1 MFFIPFFRKI
11 DWANPPLV
19 TILLIVANCLVF
31 IIFQSNDDKYTEQAY
46 AFYLQSE
53 LPDIE
58 IPLYFDFL
66 KQNNHWQ
73 KVEDYQAVMKQG
85 EEYRLAVAVPLQQD
99 NKFMALLKNGSLFS
113 DPARFANWRDLHTQ
127 FQTKLQQATWYSYG
141 LKPNEPTTVTFF
153 TNMFLH
159 GGWGHLIGNMVFLFI
174 MGFVVEY
181 ALGRTSYLTGYIIA
195 GLFGGALYVLFNSAS
210 QTATV
215 GASGAIA
222 GLMGMYTVLF
232 GLRKINFFYFV
243 FVYFDYVKAPAIIL
257 FPIWLGYEVLQLFA
271 QSEQG
276 VNYYAHIGGL
286 CSGALYALTAKHFFG
301 INLEYL
307 DQNDK
312 EDSQK
317 QRFEQGMDLLAQM
330 KAADAAALFRNLAS
344 EYPHNREYLLQWY
357 NAAKRV
363 PASEDYHGA
372 ANRILMI
379 TEKDP
384 QTYQLIRTTYND
396 YMKLALPNPRL
407 GSALLVN
414 VTAALSLGG
423 FFEDAEKSLILLK
436 RSKHKEQVA
445 EATLI
450 LANAFHK
457 ANNRDK
463 YQYYLELIA
472 QEFAQT
478 PTATEAA
485 RRLQWLHSG

>member
-1 MFFIPFFRKI
+1 M
-11 DWANPPLV
+11 
-19 TILLIVANCLVF
+19 
-31 IIFQSNDDKYTEQAY
+31 
-46 AFYLQSE
+46 
-53 LPDIE
+53 
-58 IPLYFDFL
+58 
-66 KQNNHWQ
+66 
-73 KVEDYQAVMKQG
+73 
-85 EEYRLAVAVPLQQD
+85 
-99 NKFMALLKNGSLFS
+99 
-113 DPARFANWRDLHTQ
+113 
-127 FQTKLQQATWYSYG
+127 
-141 LKPNEPTTVTFF
+141 
-153 TNMFLH
+153 
-159 GGWGHLIGNMVFLFI
+159 
-174 MGFVVEY
+174 
-181 ALGRTSYLTGYIIA
+181 
-195 GLFGGALYVLFNSAS
+195 
-210 QTATV
+210 
-215 GASGAIA
+215 
-222 GLMGMYTVLF
+222 
-232 GLRKINFFYFV
+232 
-243 FVYFDYVKAPAIIL
+243 
-257 FPIWLGYEVLQLFA
+257 
-271 QSEQG
+271 
-276 VNYYAHIGGL
+276 
-286 CSGALYALTAKHFFG
+286 YALTAKHFFG